1 MTREQYMQ
9 DKNYSQNKEILA
21 ENIQGEVTVND
32 GMSMV
37 ESPTHIMNQ
46 TRKFSDSYTV
56 SHYAQSTAPTANPN
70 YFQPMSNIEE
80 PTSPSRFKLGC
91 YKQSQ
96 CLDPPKRQKH
106 CTSPILPRQNVYLSD
121 AKRMKTMRPSNYV
134 SPILG
139 SS

>member
-1 MTREQYMQ
+1 MTRENQYMQ

-21 ENIQGEVTVND
+21 ENMQGEVTVND

-46 TRKFSDSYTV
+46 TARKFSDSYTV

-96 CLDPPKRQKH
+96 CLDPPKR
-106 CTSPILPRQNVYLSD
+106 
-121 AKRMKTMRPSNYV
+121 
-134 SPILG
+134 
-139 SS
+139 